1 MDKVSNYEA
10 SKYLQAGE
18 TPEIKADYKENE
30 TTSKEVGE
38 NSPN

>member
-18 TPEIKADYKENE
+18 MPEIKADYKETE
-30 TTSKEVGE
+30 TNNKEVEE